1 MTTPSGTDRLAVSG
15 HLNIHVAEAGFQCLF
30 AMTVPAVVGVLV
42 AKIVLAV
49 TKLFIRFA
57 LKPSIHKGYDHTPIL
72 RLLRLFHRYF
82 TVRYAQGNY
91 ILTCYLK

>member
-1 MTTPSGTDRLAVSG
+1 MA
-15 HLNIHVAEAGFQCLF
+15 
-30 AMTVPAVVGVLV
+30 VPAVVGVLV

-49 TKLFIRFA
+49 TKIFIQFA
-57 LKPSIHKGYDHTPIL
+57 LKPLIHKGYDRTPIL
-72 RLLRLFHRYF
+72 RLLRLFNRYF